1 MPKKTTIADT
11 AGNSEKE
18 GPRWKAF
25 LGAYLSLGHFGKAC
39 QAVGANH
46 STIRKLLKKI
56 PEFGEAFA
64 DAEQVVA
71 DKLEDALR
79 QRAVEG
85 WDRLKFDKNGQACLD
100 PRTGNVYEEKQF
112 SDLAAIFLLKGQ
124 RPEKYREKFEHVGRG
139 GGPIETSITNM
150 ADLVKLANSKPEE
163 KK

>member
-1 MPKKTTIADT
+1 MAKKTSIVDT
-11 AGNSEKE
+11 AGNAEKA

-25 LGAYLSLGHFGKAC
+25 LDAYLSLGHFGKAC
-39 QAVGANH
+39 KAVGASH
-46 STIRKLLKKI
+46 QTIRKLLKQI
-56 PEFGEAFA
+56 PEFGEAFE

-79 QRAVEG
+79 QRATEG
-85 WDRLKFDKNGQACLD
+85 FDRLKFDKNGAACID
-100 PRTGNVYEEKQF
+100 PRTKEVYVEKQF

-139 GGPIETSITNM
+139 GGPIETQVTNI
-150 ADLVKLANSKPEE
+150 AELVKLANKAEE